1 METLLKNKTKTTM
14 ETEKLTVK
22 DAMLYPNAGLI
33 GEGKAKTFGSSYPV
47 RTIYKNVCKF
57 IKGCNDNLIHKYKLI
72 LRPIESLTEEEI
84 ATIGTALG
92 ITHKMVMNYVTGL
105 MNYNLDFMKATYVSD
120 KCKEWNI
127 DIYGFIKSGKAVAE

>member
-1 METLLKNKTKTTM
+1 MK
-14 ETEKLTVK
+14 TEKLTVK
-22 DAMLYPNAGLI
+22 DCMLYPNATLFWDNGKNIKYYNNVFEFVIGLSHLS
-33 GEGKAKTFGSSYPV
+33 K
-47 RTIYKNVCKF
+47 KF
-57 IKGCNDNLIHKYKLI
+57 IPPCKLI